1 MPDVIYL
8 VDDKLGSRDTRL
20 DNKTELEIFFSR
32 IENRAFRMAEI
43 ATGNREDALDILQ
56 EAMLRVV
63 KKYKSLEPAE
73 WYPVFYSILQN
84 LIRDWYRRSQVR
96 NKFRVWFTLDKETT
110 DEDKIQTAI
119 DYHSKTAEENLHI
132 SNAIS
137 MLEKSIRELP
147 FRQQQAFMLRVFEEL
162 DVKTTARIM
171 KCSEGSVKTHYSR
184 AVNSIRKKL
193 GDIWP

>member
-1 MPDVIYL
+1 MLDVIYL

-32 IENRAFRMAEI
+32 IEKRAFRMAEI

-56 EAMLRVV
+56 EAMLRLV
-63 KKYKSLEPAE
+63 KKYMSLEPAE